1 MQLAR
6 GLSTVLGVGWQ
17 NCTTLR
23 RAPLLPSGATTP
35 STLLN
40 PLASCIDGEN
50 PQRYAALLAADAL
63 EDVLYRINL
72 LHG

>member
-1 MQLAR
+1 
-6 GLSTVLGVGWQ
+6 V
-17 NCTTLR
+17 
-23 RAPLLPSGATTP
+23 
-35 STLLN
+35 LN
-40 PLASCIDGEN
+40 PLASCVDGEN